1 MNTFLM
7 AAALGAAILL
17 CALTVE
23 QTRLRRHRGASRDEF
38 VRSFGGIGIPTVIS
52 ATVYDYY
59 KSTALS
65 PKFGILPDDTYEE
78 TLRKGGED
86 IDGDAR
92 FLVSQLG
99 LKMPPQEALIQ
110 RGMQIRT
117 LRDMVVWLDWVRSH
131 QPGDVRL

>member
-1 MNTFLM
+1 MNTFLV

-23 QTRLRRHRGASRDEF
+23 QLRLRRHSGASRDEF
-38 VRSFGGIGIPTVIS
+38 VRSFDGTGIPDEIS

-59 KSTALS
+59 KSAALS

-78 TLRKGGED
+78 TLRKGDED

-92 FLVSQLG
+92 FLLGQLG
-99 LKMPPQEALIQ
+99 LKMPPQETLVQ
-110 RGMQIRT
+110 RDMKIRT
-117 LRDMVVWLDWVRSH
+117 LRDMVAWLDWVRTH
-131 QPGDVRL
+131 QPGDVHV